1 MTADACIEGYPDR
14 NVPTLL
20 LYHDG
25 SLQSQIVGLAEFGG
39 PRVTKDTVEW
49 VLSRRGVCET
59 EIEDDLGRQG
69 ERQLGKM
76 AEEMKTMKMKMID
89 EKTLKRSN
97 FL

>member
-49 VLSRRGVCET
+49 VLSRKGVCET
-59 EIEDDLGRQG
+59 EIEDDPRSARGKTIRKNGGRDDDD
-69 ERQLGKM
+69 
-76 AEEMKTMKMKMID
+76 D
-89 EKTLKRSN
+89 EDEDDR
-97 FL
+97 